1 MSKVTITGCRFT
13 GGITRSAPGGGIAG
27 VANNCVIS
35 SCYVK
40 SNIQG
45 AGAGSCFGDTGG
57 IVGAS
62 VSSFIDGC
70 QYYGN
75 LTDGTDEASI
85 AKKGVF
91 GGIIGK
97 ADDASS
103 AGVTT
108 ACGFGGTINGTTIT
122 ETDLSTCAIGST
134 TGARGTFYLW
144 DGVLQ

>member
-1 MSKVTITGCRFT
+1 M
-13 GGITRSAPGGGIAG
+13 
-27 VANNCVIS
+27 
-35 SCYVK
+35 K
-40 SNIQG
+40 SNITSADG
-45 AGAGSCFGDTGG
+45 GSACADAGG
-57 IVGAS
+57 IIGEA
-62 VSSFIDGC
+62 VSSSVDGC
-70 QYYGN
+70 RYYGTIIEN
-75 LTDGTDEASI
+75 SQKITGNR
-85 AKKGVF
+85 VF